1 MSRDKNAERA
11 FLSVLRFIVP
21 LPPVF
26 CSKEAHRFRCAS
38 RCVMWFGSGA
48 ADIQIVSRFCSQLRP
63 NAEIYDA
70 VCCVQFQPRFDIPR
84 RMDGYISGDNG
95 DIPASCCGRVIG
107 EANSNAAVSR
117 KCSSFMAGSLSMAG
131 SDSGGLDGCK
141 VYSGVPQ
148 YGSRLSLEAFPGYCR
163 EAVGVSGMRIRTEH
177 YGNML
182 ILPD

>member
-1 MSRDKNAERA
+1 MMPSTAYSSSHDLISRAG
-11 FLSVLRFIVP
+11 
-21 LPPVF
+21 
-26 CSKEAHRFRCAS
+26 
-38 RCVMWFGSGA
+38 W
-48 ADIQIVSRFCSQLRP
+48 
-63 NAEIYDA
+63 
-70 VCCVQFQPRFDIPR
+70 
-84 RMDGYISGDNG
+84 MDISGDNG
-95 DIPASCCGRVIG
+95 GIPASCCGRVIG

-163 EAVGVSGMRIRTEH
+163 EAVGLSGTRIRTEH
-177 YGNML
+177 YGNIL

>member
-1 MSRDKNAERA
+1 
-11 FLSVLRFIVP
+11 
-21 LPPVF
+21 
-26 CSKEAHRFRCAS
+26 
-38 RCVMWFGSGA
+38 
-48 ADIQIVSRFCSQLRP
+48 
-63 NAEIYDA
+63 
-70 VCCVQFQPRFDIPR
+70 
-84 RMDGYISGDNG
+84 MDGYISGDNG
-95 DIPASCCGRVIG
+95 GIPASCCGRVIG

-163 EAVGVSGMRIRTEH
+163 EAVGLSGTRICTEH
-177 YGNML
+177 YSNML

>member
-11 FLSVLRFIVP
+11 FLSVLRFIGP

-48 ADIQIVSRFCSQLRP
+48 ADIQIVSCFCSQLRP

-70 VCCVQFQPRFDIPR
+70 VCCVQFQPRFVILR
-84 RMDGYISGDNG
+84 RADGSISGDNG
-95 DIPASCCGRVIG
+95 GIPAFCCGRVIG
-107 EANSNAAVSR
+107 ESNSNATVSR
-117 KCSSFMAGSLSMAG
+117 KCSSFMVGSLSMAG

-148 YGSRLSLEAFPGYCR
+148 YSSRLSPETFPR
-163 EAVGVSGMRIRTEH
+163 V
-177 YGNML
+177 
-182 ILPD
+182 LPGGGGFVRYADTH

>member
-1 MSRDKNAERA
+1 
-11 FLSVLRFIVP
+11 
-21 LPPVF
+21 
-26 CSKEAHRFRCAS
+26 
-38 RCVMWFGSGA
+38 
-48 ADIQIVSRFCSQLRP
+48 
-63 NAEIYDA
+63 
-70 VCCVQFQPRFDIPR
+70 
-84 RMDGYISGDNG
+84 MDGYISGDNG

-163 EAVGVSGMRIRTEH
+163 EAVRLSGTRIRTEH